1 MRETFARLCLLQKCW
16 PLWDEIGEK
25 VPQLCQYPQPKPCQP
40 VEPISTQ
47 DFFKLNPDDMVYWWT
62 KKVPIAFSPELEKW
76 MKALRA
82 ELDHIRETILPKDF
96 LVTLAENIDN
106 LGALAF
112 RDMLYEFVERQNEQ
126 KVQAAVI
133 LMGRLAERKS
143 PYGRQYQAL
152 LANKALRQQVLGF

>member
-1 MRETFARLCLLQKCW
+1 
-16 PLWDEIGEK
+16 
-25 VPQLCQYPQPKPCQP
+25 
-40 VEPISTQ
+40 
-47 DFFKLNPDDMVYWWT
+47 MVYWWT
-62 KKVPIAFSPELEKW
+62 REAPVVFSLELEKW

-82 ELDHIRETILPKDF
+82 ELDHISETIPPQDF

-106 LGALAF
+106 LGAL
-112 RDMLYEFVERQNEQ
+112 MLYEFVERQNEQ
-126 KVQAAVI
+126 EVQAAVN

>member
-1 MRETFARLCLLQKCW
+1 
-16 PLWDEIGEK
+16 
-25 VPQLCQYPQPKPCQP
+25 
-40 VEPISTQ
+40 
-47 DFFKLNPDDMVYWWT
+47 MVYWWT

>member
-1 MRETFARLCLLQKCW
+1 M
-16 PLWDEIGEK
+16 
-25 VPQLCQYPQPKPCQP
+25 
-40 VEPISTQ
+40 
-47 DFFKLNPDDMVYWWT
+47 NPDDMVYWWT
-62 KKVPIAFSPELEKW
+62 REEPVVFSPELEKW
-76 MKALRA
+76 MKGLRA
-82 ELDHIRETILPKDF
+82 ELNHISETIQPQDF

-143 PYGRQYQAL
+143 PYGRQYRRCWRT
-152 LANKALRQQVLGF
+152 KR

>member
-1 MRETFARLCLLQKCW
+1 MPISRM
-16 PLWDEIGEK
+16 
-25 VPQLCQYPQPKPCQP
+25 VPP

-62 KKVPIAFSPELEKW
+62 KEAPVAFSPELGKW

-82 ELDHIRETILPKDF
+82 ELNQISDTIPPQDF
-96 LVTLAENIDN
+96 LVTLAENIDS
-106 LGALAF
+106 LGTLAF

-152 LANKALRQQVLGF
+152 LANKALRQKVLGF